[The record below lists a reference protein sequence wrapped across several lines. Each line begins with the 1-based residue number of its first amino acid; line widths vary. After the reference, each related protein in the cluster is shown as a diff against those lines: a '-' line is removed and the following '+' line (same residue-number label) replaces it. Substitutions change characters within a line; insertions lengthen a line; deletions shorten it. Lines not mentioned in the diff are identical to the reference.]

1 MVYISSDGSV
11 AEKRTLWRFSIITD
25 LFKGIWSIFALFF
38 TSFTEKPERRVENN
52 YRLRTRSGVGS
63 SSSSGGST
71 EQKRRKG
78 SNIRGVRD
86 LGDAKACAG
95 GG

>member
-1 MVYISSDGSV
+1 MLISV
-11 AEKRTLWRFSIITD
+11 LVK
-25 LFKGIWSIFALFF
+25 
-38 TSFTEKPERRVENN
+38 N
-52 YRLRTRSGVGS
+52 YRLRTRAGAGS
-63 SSSSGGST
+63 TSSGGSNG
-71 EQKRRKG
+71 QKKRKG

>member
-11 AEKRTLWRFSIITD
+11 ADKRTLWRFSIITD
-25 LFKGIWSIFALFF
+25 LLKGIWNIFALFF

-52 YRLRTRSGVGS
+52 YRLRTRAGAGS
-63 SSSSGGST
+63 TSSGGSNG
-71 EQKRRKG
+71 QKKRKG